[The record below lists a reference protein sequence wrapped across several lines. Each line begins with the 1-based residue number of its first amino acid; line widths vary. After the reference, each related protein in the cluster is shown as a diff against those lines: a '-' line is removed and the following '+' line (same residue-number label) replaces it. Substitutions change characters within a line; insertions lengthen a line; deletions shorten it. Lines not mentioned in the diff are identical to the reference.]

1 MVQLTTVPFKC
12 RFEIASADGTAS
24 GAQGEFCAFEFPGC
38 RGCKFALHAIK
49 TIKATEDPMKSE
61 TLRAWAGAGFRPKK
75 SFFAPIRVSAVE
87 KFIHRENLALFK
99 KRLAESH
106 THAEREILLK
116 LLADEEAKEPRP
128 KNSILKPR

>member
-61 TLRAWAGAGFRPKK
+61 ASRA
-75 SFFAPIRVSAVE
+75 
-87 KFIHRENLALFK
+87 
-99 KRLAESH
+99 
-106 THAEREILLK
+106 
-116 LLADEEAKEPRP
+116 
-128 KNSILKPR
+128 

>member
-49 TIKATEDPMKSE
+49 TIKAMEDPMKS
-61 TLRAWAGAGFRPKK
+61 TAWRGQINEPVCRRGGA
-75 SFFAPIRVSAVE
+75 SCL
-87 KFIHRENLALFK
+87 KFSTTKFSL
-99 KRLAESH
+99 S
-106 THAEREILLK
+106 
-116 LLADEEAKEPRP
+116 
-128 KNSILKPR
+128 S

>member
-49 TIKATEDPMKSE
+49 TIKATEVPMKSE
-61 TLRAWAGAGFRPKK
+61 ALRAWASAQIVFR
-75 SFFAPIRVSAVE
+75 SNQGVSYGEVHSQGE
-87 KFIHRENLALFK
+87 LDPVQETSR
-99 KRLAESH
+99 
-106 THAEREILLK
+106 
-116 LLADEEAKEPRP
+116 
-128 KNSILKPR
+128 